1 MNDNST
7 ENWLSSR
14 QRNLWK
20 WSALG
25 LLMLLL
31 QLAFILWLAINFDY
45 LSGCWEIMLSLEGSA
60 LQVSPQQRLSLMM
73 PLWVGL
79 GALTY
84 SLAMVAVLRFRTME
98 KRYLRLLREDTRDP

>member
-1 MNDNST
+1 MNDNTT

-14 QRNLWK
+14 RRNLWK

-25 LLMLLL
+25 LLMVLL
-31 QLAFILWLAINFDY
+31 QLAFIFWLAANFDY

-60 LQVSPQQRLSLMM
+60 LKVSPQQRLSLMM

-84 SLAMVAVLRFRTME
+84 SLAMVAILRFRAME
-98 KRYLRLLREDTRDP
+98 KRYLELLRGDR